1 MVGQAVPSVS
11 PGPAAAYL
19 KKVECFCFNRQE
31 LQPEQSKLMPLKFY
45 IDPALPDDIN
55 TITLSYSLYDITQ
68 SAPVPALAQKI
79 IMAKVNQTYYVPDQS
94 RWPIIGAMALFL
106 LALGQGHLVNELA
119 SEQTGIGRY
128 LMMAGVALLAFMLF
142 GWFRHHPGVHDRALQ
157 RPDGRILQ
165 TRHGL
170 VHLLRVMFF
179 LAFFG
184 VLFMPASS
192 PCPGS
197 TARATRR

>member
-68 SAPVPALAQKI
+68 SAPVPALAQRK
-79 IMAKVNQTYYVPDQS
+79 
-94 RWPIIGAMALFL
+94 
-106 LALGQGHLVNELA
+106 
-119 SEQTGIGRY
+119 
-128 LMMAGVALLAFMLF
+128 
-142 GWFRHHPGVHDRALQ
+142 
-157 RPDGRILQ
+157 
-165 TRHGL
+165 
-170 VHLLRVMFF
+170 
-179 LAFFG
+179 
-184 VLFMPASS
+184 
-192 PCPGS
+192 
-197 TARATRR
+197 